1 MAFKSLMDTLRL
13 LVITPYVWICG
24 MFAAFSIL
32 AVYFIGLNFS
42 YIAAI
47 PVGVVLL
54 FVLPAFIAGSY
65 GIILE
70 NHGSPDVYAKY
81 VKLGYFKCLL
91 PMLLIILIGFL
102 AVQSLTYILLM
113 FGLPAQTAFYFG
125 LFVIFPILFF
135 WYFADLCALLGA
147 RGLFGSLKASSRR
160 VSAGSFSVTAFY
172 LFNIAVFL
180 LFNFIFDLVLPLFL
194 SPDTPALKVFA
205 GKSETEIINMFSGMS
220 TDELMQYF
228 MSMITPEVVTAFMLT
243 LAICVFFAL
252 PFFVT
257 YKVCY
262 FKRLLAASLPKGV
275 LENQQQPS
283 DGSGSESGAG
293 NIQDASVQN
302 PLDTSVGSP
311 AEPAVKPVDEQKAEP
326 RQVYQDTSAAH
337 PPRRAELP
345 PNDPHYGEDG
355 EYDAKGRWFK
365 YT

>member
-1 MAFKSLMDTLRL
+1 MAFKSLIDTLRL

-32 AVYFIGLNFS
+32 AVYFIGLEFS
-42 YIAAI
+42 FIVAL
-47 PVGVVLL
+47 PVGLVLL

-70 NHGSPDVYAKY
+70 NHGSPKVYAKY
-81 VKLGYFKCLL
+81 VKIGYFKCLL

-102 AVQSLTYILLM
+102 AVQALTYILLM

-125 LFVIFPILFF
+125 LFIVLPIIFF

-147 RGLFGSLKASSRR
+147 RGLFGSLKSSSRR

-172 LFNIAVFL
+172 LFNIAIFFV
-180 LFNFIFDLVLPLFL
+180 FNFIFDLILPLFL
-194 SPDTPALKVFA
+194 SPDTPALQAFA
-205 GKSETEIINMFSGMS
+205 GMSETEIINMFSAMT
-220 TDELMQYF
+220 TDQLMQYF
-228 MSMITPEVVTAFMLT
+228 MSLITPEVITAFMFT

-262 FKRLLAASLPKGV
+262 FKRLLTASIPNGV
-275 LENQQQPS
+275 LQNQPDGEENK
-283 DGSGSESGAG
+283 ET
-293 NIQDASVQN
+293 DAEKQADY
-302 PLDTSVGSP
+302 LA
-311 AEPAVKPVDEQKAEP
+311 AEPNEPAAEP
-326 RQVYQDTSAAH
+326 LQNHPATEPAPREVPAANI
-337 PPRRAELP
+337 PQRAALP
-345 PNDPHYGEDG
+345 QNDPHYGEDG